1 MCVAYAAVPGND
13 RKARLERWIVQYGD
27 EILRMCFMYLADMSL
42 AEDAMQDTFLK
53 AWNCMAQFEER
64 NGSTAKTWLTRIA
77 INTCN
82 DYHRS
87 RWFRHVDCSKVLEE
101 ISADRLYVPPQERAL
116 FLALLYLPANHKQ
129 AVLLYYYHGMTL
141 QEIADCLSISVSAVH
156 QRLQK
161 AQNLLKA
168 SLEKEGLQ

>member
-1 MCVAYAAVPGND
+1 MAYAALLGND
-13 RKARLERWIVQYGD
+13 RKTLLEQWISLYGD
-27 EILRMCFMYLADMSL
+27 DILRMCFVYLSDMSL

-53 AWNCMAQFEER
+53 AWSNMAKFEER
-64 NGSTAKTWLTRIA
+64 NNSTARTWLTRIA

-87 RWFRHVDCSKVLEE
+87 RWFRHVDRSKVLQE
-101 ISADRLYVPPQERAL
+101 ISADRVYVVPQERAL
-116 FLALLYLPANHKQ
+116 FLALLHLPVKLKQ
-129 AVLLYYYHGMTL
+129 TVLLYYYQGMTL
-141 QEIADCLSISVSAVH
+141 QETADCLSISISAVH

-161 AQNLLKA
+161 AQTLLKT

>member
-1 MCVAYAAVPGND
+1 MVYAKAPDAG
-13 RKARLERWIVQYGD
+13 RKARLEHWIAAYGD
-27 EILRMCFMYLADMSL
+27 DILRMCFVYLSDMNL

-53 AWNCMAQFEER
+53 AWNNMAQFEQK

-77 INTCN
+77 INTCH

-87 RWFRHVDCSKVLEE
+87 RWFRHVDRTKVLQE
-101 ISADRLYVPPQERAL
+101 ITAEQVPVATQERAL
-116 FLALLYLPANHKQ
+116 FFALLTLPVKHKQ
-129 AVLLYYYHGMTL
+129 TVLLYYYQGMTL

-161 AQNLLKA
+161 SQALLKA